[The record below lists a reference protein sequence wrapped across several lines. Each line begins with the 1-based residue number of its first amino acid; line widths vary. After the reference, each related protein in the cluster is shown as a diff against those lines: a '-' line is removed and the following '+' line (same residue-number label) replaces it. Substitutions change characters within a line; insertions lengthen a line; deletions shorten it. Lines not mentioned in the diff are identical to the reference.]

1 MDDNGIDHYKTT
13 ADDNDETKIEK
24 KITTADG
31 STPKRLG
38 IALVGGGGACG
49 GTKSEN

>member
-1 MDDNGIDHYKTT
+1 MDNGSAYYKTT
-13 ADDNDETKIEK
+13 TDDDNKTEK
-24 KITTADG
+24 TATITTTDG
-31 STPKRLG
+31 SMPERLG

>member
-1 MDDNGIDHYKTT
+1 MDANGIAYYKTT
-13 ADDNDETKIEK
+13 TDDDNKTEK
-24 KITTADG
+24 TATITTTDG
-31 STPKRLG
+31 STPKCLG